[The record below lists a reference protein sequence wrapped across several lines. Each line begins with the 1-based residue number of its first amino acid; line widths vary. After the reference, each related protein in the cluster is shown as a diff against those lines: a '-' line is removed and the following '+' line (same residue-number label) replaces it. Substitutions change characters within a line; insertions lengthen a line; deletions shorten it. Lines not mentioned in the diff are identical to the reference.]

1 MESPISWILL
11 IYAAASVVAFVA
23 YGLDKRA
30 AGRGRWRIAESTLHA
45 IELCGGFPGAF
56 LGQHVFRHKRA
67 KARYMIVF
75 WLIVVAHVVGWAAW
89 WWLRRG

>member
-1 MESPISWILL
+1 VESPISWILL
-11 IYAAASVVAFVA
+11 VYAAASAVAFVA

-30 AGRGRWRIAESTLHA
+30 AVRGRWRIAESALHT
-45 IELCGGFPGAF
+45 IELVGGFPGAF

-75 WLIVVAHVVGWAAW
+75 WLIVAAHAGGWAAW
-89 WWLRRG
+89 WWLR